1 MWVSDPQ
8 RERRTYDGT
17 AREAFGTW
25 RKLIAFTV
33 AERGGASRGVSG
45 EQENKSDK
53 NVGLGGE
60 QLT

>member
-45 EQENKSDK
+45 EQKK
-53 NVGLGGE
+53 KIR
-60 QLT
+60 